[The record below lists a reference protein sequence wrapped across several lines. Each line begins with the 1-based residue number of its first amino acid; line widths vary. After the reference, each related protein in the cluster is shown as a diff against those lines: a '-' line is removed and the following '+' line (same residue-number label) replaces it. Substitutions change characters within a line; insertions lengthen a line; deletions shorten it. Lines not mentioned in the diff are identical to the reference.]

1 MGQTTRVLLVDDNP
15 AIRELLL
22 QSLSPLATVQACGSA
37 AEALSRAEKQ
47 TPDLIISDYRMPGLS
62 GLELLAKLR
71 TFCPH
76 IAVLMLA
83 SRADIFGP
91 LAGSSAWV
99 EEFIEKPFFLDDAIT
114 RIQRVLNR
122 ITLSKAAHAK
132 AADSTSVRG
141 TLAQMSVV
149 DLLQTLDIGRKS
161 CRLELQHAGQKSEM
175 QFRNG
180 QLVHATLGN
189 LSGEAAVYAV
199 VAWTEGMFLIDF
211 ERVECPR
218 TITHST
224 QSVLLEAL
232 RRFDESQRDIEANI
246 IDPTA
251 AETKF
256 SEAKA
261 LEMETLPK
269 PACGAV
275 FAHGLAPAM

>member
-1 MGQTTRVLLVDDNP
+1 MGQTTHVLLVDDNP
-15 AIRELLL
+15 AIREMLLR
-22 QSLSPLATVQACGSA
+22 SLSPLATVQACGSA
-37 AEALSRAEKQ
+37 AEALSWAEKQ

-71 TFCPH
+71 AFFPH
-76 IAVLMLA
+76 ISVLMLA
-83 SRADIFGP
+83 SRADILGP

-122 ITLSKAAHAK
+122 ITFNKAAHAS

-141 TLAQMSVV
+141 TLGQMSVV
-149 DLLQTLDIGRKS
+149 DLLQTFDIGQKS
-161 CRLELQHAGQKSEM
+161 CRLELHHAGQKSEM
-175 QFRNG
+175 HFRNG

-211 ERVECPR
+211 EQVECPR

-232 RRFDESQRDIEANI
+232 RRFDEAQRDVDAKPIE
-246 IDPTA
+246 
-251 AETKF
+251 
-256 SEAKA
+256 SKA
-261 LEMETLPK
+261 LEMEALPK
-269 PACGAV
+269 PGCGAV
-275 FAHGLAPAM
+275 FTSDLAAAM